1 MSALKAILFLASFT
15 LRTNESDITTWLPL
29 EYDLQFTYGQE
40 NMKFSEYMMELRAA
54 VDEWSEEKI
63 KGGV

>member
-1 MSALKAILFLASFT
+1 
-15 LRTNESDITTWLPL
+15 
-29 EYDLQFTYGQE
+29 
-40 NMKFSEYMMELRAA
+40 MKFSEYMMELRAA